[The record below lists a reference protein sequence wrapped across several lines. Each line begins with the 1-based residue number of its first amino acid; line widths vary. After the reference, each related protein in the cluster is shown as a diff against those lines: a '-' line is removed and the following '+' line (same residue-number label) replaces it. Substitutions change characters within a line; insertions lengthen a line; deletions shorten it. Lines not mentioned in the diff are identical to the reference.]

1 MPGTGLLTQRCDPYG
16 IESGSV
22 KLAGGLFPENMMGR
36 YVWYCTERAEGRFR
50 YVCTGGD
57 YGFRRANDA
66 GIVNAYHCD
75 GGHKG
80 QVMTL
85 CRKHQR
91 DLTIGPPE
99 PGWHSDLKTPYG
111 QIGGTKSNE
120 MCPACTV
127 ARGTAWDQEVRGRM
141 DTANELQ
148 SRLSALMSM
157 PVALIPQ
164 ITELER
170 LLNVE
175 RGHLSELHE
184 RGIIH
189 KCPLKLVEVS

>member
-1 MPGTGLLTQRCDPYG
+1 MPATGLLTQRCDPYG
-16 IESGSV
+16 IESTV
-22 KLAGGLFPENMMGR
+22 RLMGGLFPENQMGR
-36 YVWYCTERAEGRFR
+36 YIWYCAERAEARFR

-57 YGFRRANDA
+57 YGFRRQN
-66 GIVNAYHCD
+66 D
-75 GGHKG
+75 GGLVEAHHCQG
-80 QVMTL
+80 GHQGVVMPL

-91 DLTIGPPE
+91 DLAVGPPQ

-127 ARGTAWDQEVRGRM
+127 GRGTRWEQEIRDRM
-141 DTANELQ
+141 DAANTLQ
-148 SRLSALMSM
+148 QQLSALMCLPLPLMSRM
-157 PVALIPQ
+157 
-164 ITELER
+164 TELER
-170 LLNVE
+170 LLDAE
-175 RGHLSELHE
+175 RGHLNELHE